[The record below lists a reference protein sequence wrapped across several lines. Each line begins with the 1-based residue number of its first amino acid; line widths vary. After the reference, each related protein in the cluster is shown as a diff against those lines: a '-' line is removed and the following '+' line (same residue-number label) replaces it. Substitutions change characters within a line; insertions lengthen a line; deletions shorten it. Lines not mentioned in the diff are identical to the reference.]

1 MGKIHLNGR
10 DEGVCITYSYVMEL
24 DVAPPLSFLR
34 GPRACA
40 VLTNP
45 VHRTRPMHDPMA
57 SFFLIK
63 KLAIITLISDAC

>member
-1 MGKIHLNGR
+1 MYNVL
-10 DEGVCITYSYVMEL
+10 YVMEL
-24 DVAPPLSFLR
+24 DVAPPLSFLW

-57 SFFLIK
+57 SFF
-63 KLAIITLISDAC
+63 